1 MRILHLIQRYYPAR
15 GGAEKHLEQI
25 SNYLAAAGHQVTVA
39 TTDALDFE
47 LFWDPRRRRVA
58 CLTDMHC
65 GVNILRFPVRHL
77 PASQLAY
84 PGLRRGLSFMS
95 KATFVPVGG
104 MMRVARYTPWVP
116 DLWRW
121 VLESEQNYDLVA
133 GMTIGFEPIMAAG
146 QAYARRVK
154 APFVC
159 YPLTHLGAG
168 PVPGADPISRF
179 YTMRHQIRVVLD
191 SDSVIAQTA
200 AEQRFYEARGLSE
213 KKTSVIGPGI
223 EPSEI
228 IGGDG
233 ERFLEKYGVKEPLIL
248 FVGYLSSDKGA
259 LATVEAT
266 RQLLRRGYEVEL
278 ALIGTVSSPFRDYF
292 DKLSQSDKERIH
304 LLGPV
309 EDSEK
314 KDALAAASFLSMPSR
329 TDSFG
334 ITYLEA
340 WLYGIPVIAARSWG
354 VTDVVDDGRDGL
366 VVPFGDIAALAGAM
380 RTLLDYP
387 EEARNMGERGREKVY
402 QNHLWERKLRELGDI
417 YQELAAEHSVFL
429 ENAR

>member
-25 SNYLAAAGHQVTVA
+25 SNYLAAEGHEVTVV
-39 TTDALDFE
+39 TTDSLDFE
-47 LFWDPRRRRVA
+47 LFWDLKRRRIAR
-58 CLTDMHC
+58 LTDTHH

-77 PASQLAY
+77 PASQLSY
-84 PGLRRGLSFMS
+84 PGLRRLLSFMS
-95 KATFVPVGG
+95 RAAFVPVEG

-121 VLESEQNYDLVA
+121 IRETEQIYDLVA

-168 PVPGADPISRF
+168 SVPGADPISRF
-179 YTMRHQIRVVLD
+179 YTMRHQISIVLD

-200 AEQRFYEARGLSE
+200 AEQRFYKDRGLS
-213 KKTSVIGPGI
+213 KNKTTVIGPGV
-223 EPSEI
+223 EPSEV
-228 IGGDG
+228 IGGSG
-233 ERFLEKYGVKEPLIL
+233 KRFLEKYGVKAPLIL
-248 FVGYLSSDKGA
+248 FVGYLSRDKGA

-266 RQLLRRGYEVEL
+266 RQLLQRGYAVEL
-278 ALIGTVSSPFRDYF
+278 ALIGTVSPTFRDHF
-292 DKLSQSDKERIH
+292 DKLCQSDKERIH

-354 VTDVVDDGRDGL
+354 VTDVVDDGKDGL
-366 VVPFGDIAALAGAM
+366 VVPFGDIAALTGAM
-380 RTLLDYP
+380 QTLLDHP
-387 EEARNMGERGREKVY
+387 DEARIMGERGREKVY
-402 QNHLWERKLRELGDI
+402 QNHQWEKKLKELGDI
-417 YQELAAEHSVFL
+417 YQELAAEHSK
-429 ENAR
+429 

>member
-1 MRILHLIQRYYPAR
+1 VRILHLIQRYYPAR
-15 GGAEKHLEQI
+15 GGAEKHMEQI
-25 SNYLAAAGHQVTVA
+25 SNYLAAEGHEVTVA
-39 TTDALDFE
+39 TTDSLDFE
-47 LFWDPRRRRVA
+47 LFWDPKRRRIARLA
-58 CLTDMHC
+58 DTYH

-77 PASQLAY
+77 PASQLSY
-84 PGLRRGLSFMS
+84 PGLRRLLSLMS
-95 KATFVPVGG
+95 KATFVPAEG

-121 VLESEQNYDLVA
+121 IQESGQIFDLVA

-146 QAYARRVK
+146 QSCARRVK

-168 PVPGADPISRF
+168 SVPGADPISRF
-179 YTMRHQIRVVLD
+179 YTMRHQISIVLD

-200 AEQRFYEARGLSE
+200 AEQRFYEDRGLSE
-213 KKTSVIGPGI
+213 NKTAVVGPGV
-223 EPSEI
+223 EPSEVA
-228 IGGDG
+228 GGDG
-233 ERFLEKYGVKEPLIL
+233 ERFSEKYGIEDPLIL
-248 FVGYLSSDKGA
+248 FIGYLSRDKGA

-266 RQLLRRGYEVEL
+266 RQLLQRGYAVEL
-278 ALIGTVSSPFRDYF
+278 ALIGTVSSLFREYF
-292 DKLSQSDKERIH
+292 DKLSPSDKKRIH

-354 VTDVVDDGRDGL
+354 VTDVVEDGKDGL
-366 VVPFGDIAALAGAM
+366 VVPFGDIAALTGAM
-380 RTLLDYP
+380 RTLLDKP
-387 EEARNMGERGREKVY
+387 DEARNMGERGRDKVY
-402 QNHLWERKLRELGDI
+402 QNHLWEKKLRELGDI
-417 YQELAAEHSVFL
+417 YQELVAEHS
-429 ENAR
+429 R

>member
-1 MRILHLIQRYYPAR
+1 VRILHLIQRYYPAR

-25 SNYLAAAGHQVTVA
+25 SNYLVAEGHEVTVA
-39 TTDALDFE
+39 TTDSLDFE
-47 LFWDPRRRRVA
+47 LFWDPKRRRIAGFR
-58 CLTDMHC
+58 DKHQ

-77 PASQLAY
+77 PASQLFY
-84 PGLRRGLSFMS
+84 PGLRRVLSFMS
-95 KATFVPVGG
+95 RAAFVPVEG
-104 MMRVARYTPWVP
+104 MMRVARFTPWVP

-121 VLESEQNYDLVA
+121 IRETEQIYDLVA

-146 QAYARRVK
+146 QAYARRVE

-168 PVPGADPISRF
+168 SIPGADPISRF
-179 YTMRHQIRVVLD
+179 YTMRHQISVVLD

-200 AEQRFYEARGLSE
+200 AEQRFYEDRGLSE
-213 KKTSVIGPGI
+213 NKTTVVGPGV
-223 EPSEI
+223 EPSEVV
-228 IGGDG
+228 GGDSD
-233 ERFLEKYGVKEPLIL
+233 RFSEKYGIKDPLIL
-248 FVGYLSSDKGA
+248 FVGYLSRDKGA
-259 LATVEAT
+259 FATVEAA
-266 RQLLRRGYEVEL
+266 RQLLQRGYMLEL
-278 ALIGTVSSPFRDYF
+278 ALIGTVASPFREYF
-292 DKLSQSDKERIH
+292 DKLSPSDKKRIH

-354 VTDVVDDGRDGL
+354 VTDVVEDGKDGL
-366 VVPFGDIAALAGAM
+366 VVPFGDVAALSRAM
-380 RTLLDYP
+380 QTLLEHPD
-387 EEARNMGERGREKVY
+387 EARNMGERGRDKVY
-402 QNHLWERKLRELGDI
+402 QDHQWDKKLRELGDI
-417 YQELAAEHSVFL
+417 YQDLAAEFL
-429 ENAR
+429 I